1 MSVLSFLFQ
10 TGDWRITEGLRT
22 IQYLYRT
29 AHRPQLCS
37 VSMAPAAVAKP
48 HAVYALQGGTAA
60 KYDMGSPQDHF
71 YSPIMPDDAVIDP
84 ADENLLPWEEPVLV
98 SGAADPL
105 AGNDDDTFA
114 ASIWLEIGGSNNS
127 CGRVGV
133 PFRIPRHLH

>member
-48 HAVYALQGGTAA
+48 HAVYVLQGGTAA
-60 KYDMGSPQDHF
+60 KYDMDR
-71 YSPIMPDDAVIDP
+71 
-84 ADENLLPWEEPVLV
+84 L
-98 SGAADPL
+98 
-105 AGNDDDTFA
+105 
-114 ASIWLEIGGSNNS
+114 
-127 CGRVGV
+127 
-133 PFRIPRHLH
+133 RIIFTLQLCRTTH